1 MKLTRRAFFQ
11 GLVAS
16 VATVAIALRMAPKFL
31 PDSLLNTGTWRYE
44 QATDKY
50 FYGVDLAKP
59 WEIQIFE
66 QTDFHDPESWK
77 LMDAKD
83 LMQRA
88 YESLVKTE
96 KKIQVGPR
104 KDKPDRLFVCAEDE
118 QWPWNNVS
126 EISHETLVEVGV
138 DPDMEEAM
146 EAASIIAMSQGF
158 AALQVEGGPHII
170 NGDYG
175 FGIKGYARLD
185 DRVRT
190 YDPIFETAEMEADVF
205 AVPTIHTTKE
215 ELFRH
220 G

>member
-77 LMDAKD
+77 LMDPSE

-88 YESLVKTE
+88 YESLVK
-96 KKIQVGPR
+96 
-104 KDKPDRLFVCAEDE
+104 
-118 QWPWNNVS
+118 
-126 EISHETLVEVGV
+126 EVGV
-138 DPDMEEAM
+138 DQDTDEAM

-158 AALQVEGGPHII
+158 AALKVEGGPHII

-175 FGIKGYARLD
+175 ISADNL
-185 DRVRT
+185 
-190 YDPIFETAEMEADVF
+190 EEMDVDVF
-205 AVPTIHTTKE
+205 AVPTIYTTKE

>member
-1 MKLTRRAFFQ
+1 MKLTRRAFFE
-11 GLVAS
+11 GLACAM
-16 VATVAIALRMAPKFL
+16 ATVAIATRMAPKFL
-31 PDSLLNTGTWRYE
+31 PDNLLHTGTWRYE

-50 FYGVDLAKP
+50 YYGVDLAKP

-66 QTDFHDPESWK
+66 QSDFHDPESWK
-77 LMDAKD
+77 LMDPSE

-88 YESLVKTE
+88 YESLVETE
-96 KKIQVGPR
+96 KKIQIGPHR
-104 KDKPDRLFVCAEDE
+104 DYPDRTFVCDEDE
-118 QWPWNNVS
+118 RWPWNNVK

-170 NGDYG
+170 NGDYN
-175 FGIKGYARLD
+175 FG
-185 DRVRT
+185 
-190 YDPIFETAEMEADVF
+190 AENMEDLEVDMVT
-205 AVPTIHTTKE
+205 VPTIYTTKE

>member
-31 PDSLLNTGTWRYE
+31 PDSLRGGTWKYE
-44 QATDKY
+44 QATEKY
-50 FYGVDLAKP
+50 FYGIDTAKP
-59 WEIQIFE
+59 WDVHLFE
-66 QTDFHDPESWK
+66 QTEFHDPESWK
-77 LMDAKD
+77 LMDPSE

-88 YESLVKTE
+88 FGELVKTE
-96 KKIQVGPR
+96 KQIQTGPR
-104 KDKPDRLFVCAEDE
+104 KDDPDRLFVCDE
-118 QWPWNNVS
+118 KERWPWNNVS
-126 EISHETLVEVGV
+126 DVSHQTIVEVGV
-138 DPDMEEAM
+138 DEDNDEAM
-146 EAASIIAMSQGF
+146 QACSIIAMSQGF

-175 FGIKGYARLD
+175 FGIKDARLD

-190 YDPIFETAEMEADVF
+190 YDPIFETEEMEVDIF
-205 AVPTIHTTKE
+205 SVPTIHTTRE

>member
-50 FYGVDLAKP
+50 FYGVDTAKP

-88 YESLVKTE
+88 FGELVKTE
-96 KKIQVGPR
+96 KQIQTGPC
-104 KDKPDRLFVCAEDE
+104 KNDPDRLFVCAEDE
-118 QWPWNNVS
+118 RWPWNNVT
-126 EISHETLVEVGV
+126 EVTHQTVVEVGV
-138 DPDMEEAM
+138 DVDNDEAM
-146 EAASIIAMSQGF
+146 QACSIIAMSQGF

-175 FGIKGYARLD
+175 FGIKDARLD

>member
-77 LMDAKD
+77 LMDPSE

-88 YESLVKTE
+88 YSELVKPY
-96 KKIQVGPR
+96 GS
-104 KDKPDRLFVCAEDE
+104 ED
-118 QWPWNNVS
+118 P
-126 EISHETLVEVGV
+126 
-138 DPDMEEAM
+138 EEAM
-146 EAASIIAMSQGF
+146 EAASIVAMSQGF

-175 FGIKGYARLD
+175 ISAD
-185 DRVRT
+185 NM
-190 YDPIFETAEMEADVF
+190 EEMEVDVF
-205 AVPTIHTTKE
+205 AVPTIYTTKE